1 MSLSE
6 ISQEYGVSR
15 NESGNGRSNLSINKN
30 CLFILLLKIK
40 LIISRICKSSFNK
53 YFELFLQIYCIFVT
67 YLLQYN
73 L

>member
-1 MSLSE
+1 MP
-6 ISQEYGVSR
+6 R
-15 NESGNGRSNLSINKN
+15 R
-30 CLFILLLKIK
+30 LK
-40 LIISRICKSSFNK
+40 KSSRKVK